1 MLITRRHFFKSS
13 DIWNR
18 LQSLTDY
25 YKQRNKQI
33 FKTRILQDK
42 KNNKFTEDKDEKVLL
57 IQRFPR

>member
-42 KNNKFTEDKDEKVLL
+42 KNNKFTEDKDEKVLK
-57 IQRFPR
+57 IKKY

>member
-1 MLITRRHFFKSS
+1 MLITIRHFFKSS
-13 DIWNR
+13 DILNR

-42 KNNKFTEDKDEKVLL
+42 KNKFTEDKDEKVLV

>member
-1 MLITRRHFFKSS
+1 MLITIRHFFKSS
-13 DIWNR
+13 DIWHR

-42 KNNKFTEDKDEKVLL
+42 KNKFTEDKDEKVLVV
-57 IQRFPR
+57 QRFPR